1 MSEQELIDSILSL
14 SKSGI
19 GFPLIFWGAYLLKR
33 YVINGNTRKYLAMR
47 RREIRAIRVISLQL
61 DAILKAHERPGS
73 EEKLNE

>member
-1 MSEQELIDSILSL
+1 MSEQELIDKILSL

-33 YVINGNTRKYLAMR
+33 YVINGNTRKYFAMR
-47 RREIRAIRVISLQL
+47 RREIRAIRAISLQL